1 MVAKQ
6 KNRSNPTS
14 KEGTQ
19 DQVSGWKKFCNVI
32 KKIGHWVYR
41 LRSWIITIPVLVV
54 AVKLALTNHNSLPDM
69 VGLGL
74 QNSGGFSYLIPK
86 GTAIVVP
93 LLVTVGC
100 IVMTFLSKRK
110 LYPWLI
116 SIFTLALPLLLWIT
130 NVYII

>member
-6 KNRSNPTS
+6 KNRSNPRS
-14 KEGTQ
+14 KEGTK
-19 DQVSGWKKFCNVI
+19 DQVGGWKKICNVI

-130 NVYII
+130 NVYIL